1 MTMASSTWQHE
12 PLRTPAGWN
21 GEEKRFAQQVNDIFD
36 DIYTWRNRLRI
47 EDFNSA
53 TRKRIIDTENNV
65 SILEQTTT
73 QLSLRVANYDETKLW
88 QAATE
93 AELVAEL
100 EAADVALEAGILW
113 SDTTNLVIKRYNGTG
128 WDTMQTDALKTSFIT
143 IENDSVSIGSG
154 GKLSITAGSSFKL
167 EAGSGEDFLG
177 MSTTR
182 TDGYRMWA
190 GNSEPGSAP
199 FSVKKTGELH
209 ASKGT
214 IGGFSIEAL
223 RLTHSGN
230 QIDFSSTGYLR
241 LGNVLMQTDSL
252 FPALN
257 GLGGLYLRGDSHNAL
272 VVTDKMVTCLTKLK
286 ACADV
291 TLENLPKIAAS
302 ANLYID
308 ENGKLFRAVDT
319 LSVSIDTEVNDVGAM
334 VITATGSGGTAPY
347 NYEYFYKV
355 PGASDYTSNDG
366 GNTIA
371 MTAPGTWMFYVKV
384 TDSASATADSETRF
398 FEQHTSVLV
407 TAITVLYAT
416 AAVGASV
423 LTSVPSGAHV
433 LLMGETETVGE
444 ATWKRAIYNG
454 IVGWIPGS
462 DIDG

>member
-1 MTMASSTWQHE
+1 MASSTWQHE
-12 PLRTPAGWN
+12 PLRTPSGWN
-21 GEEKRFAQQVNDIFD
+21 GEARRFAQQVNDIFD

-93 AELVAEL
+93 AELIAEL
-100 EAADVALEAGILW
+100 KEADVALESGILW

-154 GKLSITAGSSFKL
+154 GKLSITAGSSFSL

-182 TDGYRMWA
+182 ADGYRMWA
-190 GNSEPGSAP
+190 GNSEPESAP

-214 IGGFSIEAL
+214 IGGFSIESL

-230 QIDFSSTGYLR
+230 QIDFSSTGYFR

-257 GLGGLYLRGDSHNAL
+257 GLGGLYLRCDSHNAL
-272 VVTDKMVTCLTKLK
+272 VITDRQVTCLKTLK
-286 ACADV
+286 ACEDV
-291 TLENLPKIAAS
+291 TLESLPEISAS

-308 ENGKLFRAVDT
+308 ENGKLFRVSDA
-319 LSVSIDTEVNDVGAM
+319 LAVSIDIETNDVGAM
-334 VITATGSGGTAPY
+334 VVTATGSGGTAPY
-347 NYEYFYKV
+347 TYEYFYKV
-355 PGASDYTSNDG
+355 PGASEYTSNSG

-371 MTAPGTWMFYVKV
+371 MTAPGTWQFYVTA
-384 TDSASATADSETRF
+384 TDSASATANSESRC
-398 FEQHTSVLV
+398 FERHTSVLV
-407 TAITVLYAT
+407 TAITVLYADAT
-416 AAVGASV
+416 EDANV
-423 LTSVPSGAHV
+423 LTSVPSGAYV
-433 LLMGETETVGE
+433 QLTGDAETVGE
-444 ATWKRAIYNG
+444 VTWKRAAYNG

>member
-1 MTMASSTWQHE
+1 MTMASTWQHE

-21 GEEKRFAQQVNDIFD
+21 GEEKRFAQQVNDILD

-93 AELVAEL
+93 AELLEEL
-100 EAADVALEAGILW
+100 EEADVTLETGILW

-128 WDTMQTDALKTSFIT
+128 WDTMQTDALKTSYIT

-154 GKLSITAGSSFKL
+154 GKLSIVAGSIFTL
-167 EAGSGEDFLG
+167 EAGSGADFLG

-182 TDGYRMWA
+182 TDGYRIWA
-190 GNSEPGSAP
+190 GNSDPASAP

-209 ASKGT
+209 ASKGA
-214 IGGFSIEAL
+214 IGGFTIEAL

-291 TLENLPKIAAS
+291 TLESLPKIAAS

-308 ENGKLFRAVDT
+308 ENGRIFRAVDT
-319 LSVSIDTEVNDVGAM
+319 LAVSIDMEMNDTGAM

-347 NYEYFYKV
+347 TYEYFYKT
-355 PGASDYTSNDG
+355 PGASAYTSNSG
-366 GNTIA
+366 GNTVA
-371 MTAPGTWMFYVKV
+371 MTTPGTWMFYVKV
-384 TDSASATADSETRF
+384 TDAASATVNSEARS
-398 FEQHTSVLV
+398 FENYKSALV

-416 AAVGASV
+416 PTEGASV
-423 LTSVPSGAHV
+423 LTSVPANASVMLTGD
-433 LLMGETETVGE
+433 TETVGT
-444 ATWKRAIYNG
+444 ATWKRAVYNG
-454 IVGWIPGS
+454 IIGWIPG
-462 DIDG
+462 DNVNG